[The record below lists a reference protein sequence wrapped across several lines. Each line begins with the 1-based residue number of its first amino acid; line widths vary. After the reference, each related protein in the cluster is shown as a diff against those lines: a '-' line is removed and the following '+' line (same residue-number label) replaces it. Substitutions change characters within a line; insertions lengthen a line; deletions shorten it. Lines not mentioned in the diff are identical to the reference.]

1 MKVTELSELVVEN
14 LKLRQINIDIDEE
27 RDTVLTQFSECN
39 NVMKQYANF
48 LNIFD
53 KNRISRKGGMKK
65 HSLKLL

>member
-27 RDTVLTQFSECN
+27 RDTVLPQFAECN

-48 LNIFD
+48 
-53 KNRISRKGGMKK
+53 
-65 HSLKLL
+65 